1 MRYHFLERL
10 KGYLWFWK
18 DPLARP
24 CYKTRS
30 IIDWYSDYRTIKQGT
45 LEELL
50 EGIRRAEA
58 LPPDQELTTADLTE
72 LLVHSTFIPTWCLCI
87 YALSKIG
94 AKGTVI
100 EERLLVLLMEEEE
113 LVRRFAAIGLTKIG
127 TVRALSAVVGKHGHG
142 HAIRTTAAH
151 QLAELG
157 PTAEAA
163 IPALLAL
170 IAYKKINW
178 RSHYAAAT
186 ALAKIGSAAVPHLLK
201 EIEQE
206 DKHRRYCAAVALSSL
221 EPTPIT
227 NPLIEAILKDIP

>member
-1 MRYHFLERL
+1 MLHHFLERL

-18 DPLARP
+18 DPLSKP
-24 CYKTRS
+24 GYKTRS
-30 IIDWYSDYRTIKQGT
+30 IADWYSDYDSIKQGT

-50 EGIRRAEA
+50 EGIRIAER
-58 LPPDQELTTADLTE
+58 LPPNQELTTADLTE
-72 LLVHSTFIPTWCLCI
+72 LLVHSTAAPTWCLCI

-100 EERLLVLLMEEEE
+100 EERLLVLLKEEEE
-113 LVRRFAAIGLTKIG
+113 LVRRFAALALTDIG
-127 TVRALSAVVGKHGHG
+127 TVSALSAVVEKQGHG

-157 PTAEAA
+157 PAAEAA

-178 RSHYAAAT
+178 RSHYAASR
-186 ALAKIGSAAVPHLLK
+186 ALAKIGAAAVPILLK
-201 EIEQE
+201 EVEQE
-206 DKHRRYCAAVALSSL
+206 DKQRRYYAAVALSSM
-221 EPTPIT
+221 EPTPIM
-227 NPLIEAILKDIP
+227 NPMLEAILKDMP